1 MDRDEVQSLPSRE
14 AETQLRGVQ
23 PLPSREGEKELRGV
37 HPLPSREG
45 EKELRGVPE
54 SLVETLVMKV
64 E

>member
-1 MDRDEVQSLPSRE
+1 
-14 AETQLRGVQ
+14 
-23 PLPSREGEKELRGV
+23 V

>member
-1 MDRDEVQSLPSRE
+1 MLAWKGE
-14 AETQLRGVQ
+14 ETLCGVR
-23 PLPSREGEKELRGV
+23 PLPPRQAERKLRGV
-37 HPLPSREG
+37 HPLPSRQA

>member
-1 MDRDEVQSLPSRE
+1 
-14 AETQLRGVQ
+14 VQ